1 MLGTI
6 PTRSRLAPYLF
17 IAPMMLGLLVF
28 RLGPSLV
35 AVFASFTRWN
45 VRTSPEWVGLANYR
59 EMFGSEL
66 FWKVATNS
74 VIFSAIFVPG
84 VMIGALLL
92 AVLLNRSLPGIAFFR
107 AMYFLPWIT
116 TMVAAA
122 FAWRWILATRFGIL
136 NSTLRDTFG
145 ITDPPAWLSDST
157 WALPAL
163 AFVSIWKVMG
173 FQMIIFLAGL
183 QAVPRELYEAAR
195 VDGASR
201 FQQFRF
207 VTLPSLAPITFF
219 VFIITLIDS
228 FRTFEVTF
236 ALTGGGPNNGT
247 ETLAFSI
254 YKNAFNFGRMGY
266 ASAQAVVL
274 VVAVGLLGWLSFWW
288 QGRQTRI
295 SNG

>member
-1 MLGTI
+1 MSRTI
-6 PTRSRLAPYLF
+6 ETNSRIAPYLF
-17 IAPMMLGLLVF
+17 IAPMMIGLLVF
-28 RLGPSLV
+28 RLGPSIV

-59 EMFGSEL
+59 EMFQSDL
-66 FWKVATNS
+66 FWKVAGNS

-84 VMIGALLL
+84 VMIGALIL

-122 FAWRWILATRFGIL
+122 FSWRWILATRFGIL
-136 NSTLRDTFG
+136 NSFLRDTVG
-145 ITDPPAWLSDST
+145 ISSPPAWLSDSN
-157 WALPAL
+157 WALPTL
-163 AFVSIWKVMG
+163 AFVSIWEIMG

-183 QAVPRELYEAAR
+183 QAIPPHLYEAAR

-201 FQQFRF
+201 LRQFWH
-207 VTLPSLAPITFF
+207 VTLPGLAPITFF

-236 ALTGGGPNNGT
+236 ALTGGGPNNET

-288 QGRQTRI
+288 QRRMTGAE
-295 SNG
+295 G

>member
-1 MLGTI
+1 ML
-6 PTRSRLAPYLF
+6 F
-17 IAPMMLGLLVF
+17 
-28 RLGPSLV
+28 
-35 AVFASFTRWN
+35 
-45 VRTSPEWVGLANYR
+45 
-59 EMFGSEL
+59 
-66 FWKVATNS
+66 S
-74 VIFSAIFVPG
+74 VIFVPG
-84 VMIGALLL
+84 VLLGSLFL
-92 AVLLNRSLPGIAFFR
+92 AVLLNRRIPGIGFFR

-136 NSTLRDTFG
+136 NSVLRSVFG
-145 ITDPPAWLSDST
+145 VSDPPAWLSDSV

-163 AFVSIWKVMG
+163 AFVAIWKTMG

-183 QAVPRELYEAAR
+183 QSIPKELYEAAA

-201 FQQFRF
+201 FRQFIH
-207 VTLPSLAPITFF
+207 VTLPGLAPVGFF

-228 FRTFEVTF
+228 FKTFEVTF
-236 ALTGGGPNNGT
+236 ALTGGGPNNET

-274 VVAVGLLGWLSFWW
+274 VVAVGALGWLSFWW
-288 QGRQTRI
+288 QRRSFG
-295 SNG
+295 NVDA